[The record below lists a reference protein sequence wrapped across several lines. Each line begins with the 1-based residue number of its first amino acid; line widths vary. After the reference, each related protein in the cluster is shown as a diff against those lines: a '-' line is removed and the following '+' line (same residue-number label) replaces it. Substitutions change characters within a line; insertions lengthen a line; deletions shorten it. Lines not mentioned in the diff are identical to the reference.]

1 MAMLELKAG
10 IKELLSIAR
19 EKGASDLH
27 LLVNNP
33 PVIRIDGNLFPLG
46 DYPELLP
53 EDTHSI
59 FQLITS
65 DDQQQ
70 LFKVNRELDYSLE
83 IPEISRVRVNVSLQR
98 DSISF
103 VFRLIPLKVPTFQE
117 LGLPEICKGLA
128 TLSKGLVLVTGPTGA
143 GKSSTL
149 AAMLNY
155 LNQRAGKKIIT
166 IEDPIEYV
174 FPRGKC
180 LISQRQLGTDTNSF
194 HDAIKHA
201 LRQDPNVIM
210 IGEMRDLETV
220 SNALT
225 AAETGHLVLS
235 TLHTRG
241 AAASIS
247 RIIDVY
253 PSPQQLTVRTQLANV
268 LQGVISQTLQ
278 HRADGKGRVAA
289 FEVMVA
295 TPAIRTLIREDKVAQ
310 IQGYIDSGQNEGMIS
325 MKQSLGKLLLAGV
338 ITEGEATSV
347 APSVKE
353 AEVKTRDP
361 FAFSDTTR
369 GKYTPFT
376 SGIVPQP

>member
-1 MAMLELKAG
+1 MLELKTG
-10 IKELLSIAR
+10 IRELLGIAR
-19 EKGASDLH
+19 AKKASDLH
-27 LLVNNP
+27 LVVNNP
-33 PVIRIDGNLFPLG
+33 PVLRIDGKLFPLG
-46 DYPELLP
+46 EYPELTG
-53 EDTHSI
+53 EDTQAI
-59 FQLITS
+59 FQLITTE
-65 DDQQQ
+65 DQQQ

-103 VFRLIPLKVPTFQE
+103 VFRLIPLKVPTFEE
-117 LGLPEICKGLA
+117 LGLPDICKGLA
-128 TLSKGLVLVTGPTGA
+128 TLSKGLVLI
-143 GKSSTL
+143 TL

-155 LNQRAGKKIIT
+155 LNQRVGKKIVT

-180 LISQRQLGTDTNSF
+180 LISQRQLGNDTNSF

-235 TLHTRG
+235 TIHTRG

-247 RIIDVY
+247 RIIVY
-253 PSPQQLTVRTQLANV
+253 PSPQQLTVRLQVANV

-295 TPAIRTLIREDKVAQ
+295 TNAIRTLIREDKVAQ

-325 MKQSLGKLLLAGV
+325 MKKSLGKLVLAGV
-338 ITEGEATSV
+338 ITEEEAMLV
-347 APSVKE
+347 APTVKE
-353 AEVKTRDP
+353 AEVRSRDP
-361 FAFSDTTR
+361 FAFTDTAR
-369 GKYTPFT
+369 GNYPSIT
-376 SGIVPQP
+376 GGVIQQGV

>member
-1 MAMLELKAG
+1 MLELKTG
-10 IKELLSIAR
+10 IRELLGIAR
-19 EKGASDLH
+19 AKKASDLH
-27 LLVNNP
+27 LVVNNP
-33 PVIRIDGNLFPLG
+33 PVLRIDGKLFPLG
-46 DYPELLP
+46 EYPELTG
-53 EDTHSI
+53 EDTQAI
-59 FQLITS
+59 FQLITTE
-65 DDQQQ
+65 DQQQ

-103 VFRLIPLKVPTFQE
+103 VFRLIPLKVPTFEE
-117 LGLPEICKGLA
+117 LGLPDICKGLA
-128 TLSKGLVLVTGPTGA
+128 TLSKGLVLITGPTGA

-155 LNQRAGKKIIT
+155 LNQRVGKKIVT

-180 LISQRQLGTDTNSF
+180 LISQRQLGNDTNSF

-235 TLHTRG
+235 TIHTRG

-253 PSPQQLTVRTQLANV
+253 PSPQQLTVRLQVANV

-295 TPAIRTLIREDKVAQ
+295 TNAIRTLIREDKVAQ

-325 MKQSLGKLLLAGV
+325 MKKSLGKLVLAGV
-338 ITEGEATSV
+338 ITEEEAMLV
-347 APSVKE
+347 APTVKE
-353 AEVKTRDP
+353 AEVRSRDP
-361 FAFSDTTR
+361 FAFTDTAR
-369 GKYTPFT
+369 GNYPSIT
-376 SGIVPQP
+376 GGVIQQGV